1 MGAQSMV
8 VSMVLFVSVVVVVV
22 IATTTVEDQCSNDF
36 EKLVTCLNYATGKA
50 AAPTT
55 ECCNSVA
62 EIKDKDPVCLC
73 YIIQQTYNGSE
84 QIKNMGIQQSRL
96 LQLPSYCKVTN
107 ASITDCPKLLN
118 ISASSPD
125 YKIFTNPSSPSTTH
139 STMTGTSTTPASIT
153 TGTSLPIRSSNSSW
167 SAHRPRFAGLVSIV
181 MAIFFNVIPVEIMST
196 F

>member
-8 VSMVLFVSVVVVVV
+8 VSMVLFVSVVVVVT
-22 IATTTVEDQCSNDF
+22 ATTTVEDQCSNDF

-96 LQLPSYCKVTN
+96 LQLPSSCKLTN
-107 ASITDCPKLLN
+107 ASITDCP
-118 ISASSPD
+118 S
-125 YKIFTNPSSPSTTH
+125 KITHHSLSLSLSLSYVVGELTDFNPLFDGNMVGTH
-139 STMTGTSTTPASIT
+139 LTYQKIK
-153 TGTSLPIRSSNSSW
+153 
-167 SAHRPRFAGLVSIV
+167 
-181 MAIFFNVIPVEIMST
+181 
-196 F
+196 